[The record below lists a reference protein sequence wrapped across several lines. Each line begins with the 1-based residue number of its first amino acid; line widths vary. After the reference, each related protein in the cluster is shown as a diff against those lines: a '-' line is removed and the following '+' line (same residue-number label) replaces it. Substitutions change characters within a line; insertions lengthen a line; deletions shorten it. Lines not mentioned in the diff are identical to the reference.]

1 MKTFLELSRKT
12 ESKAA
17 AAVCIS
23 IFAVIALAGCP
34 GEQIQPE
41 SRIYLDDDETSDFSS
56 FYEVYITE
64 SKFVDGWGENKME
77 DQLETIDIS
86 GEDWI
91 VFRLEPGDYDVRIIG
106 DFDILPGDDVDND
119 VEKLG
124 VELDHEDAVCYNI
137 DGGHLYTITGT
148 FEQ

>member
-1 MKTFLELSRKT
+1 MGSFYILIRKT
-12 ESKAA
+12 ILITVMACS
-17 AAVCIS
+17 VMLLVLS
-23 IFAVIALAGCP
+23 LAGCQ
-34 GEQIQPE
+34 GEQIELE
-41 SRIYLDDDETSDFSS
+41 SRIYLDDSETSDFSS

-64 SKFVDGWGENKME
+64 SKFVDGWGENRMLGS
-77 DQLETIDIS
+77 LETIDIS

-106 DFDILPGDDVDND
+106 DFDTLPGDGVIND

-124 VELDHEDAVCYNI
+124 VELDHEEAVCYNI

>member
-1 MKTFLELSRKT
+1 MGSFYILIRKT
-12 ESKAA
+12 ILITVMACS
-17 AAVCIS
+17 VMLLVLS
-23 IFAVIALAGCP
+23 LAGCP
-34 GEQIQPE
+34 GEQIELE
-41 SRIYLDDDETSDFSS
+41 SRIYLDDSETSDFSS

-64 SKFVDGWGENKME
+64 SKFVDGWGENRMLGS
-77 DQLETIDIS
+77 LETIDIS

-106 DFDILPGDDVDND
+106 DFDTLPGDGVVND
-119 VEKLG
+119 VEDLD
-124 VELDHEDAVCYNI
+124 VELDHEEAVCYNI